1 MTTLHSTK
9 SIVRSPLRL
18 GLPRVQRI
26 WTIRG
31 FLILALVCFGLS
43 STAQAVSPAPDGGYA
58 GGNTAE
64 GQNAL
69 QNLTSGTRNTANG
82 AYTLSSNTT
91 GSNNTAT
98 GFDALLHTTTVQYS
112 GSLVKIGQQNTAVG
126 SQALYT
132 NTTGSGNTAA
142 GYQALFHDTAIFN
155 SITNTLSIGEGNTA
169 SGSQALYSNTTGS
182 NNTANGYQAL
192 YSNTIGIKN
201 TATGYTALANNTTG
215 VRNTA
220 DGEGALLSNTT
231 GDYNTATGHQA
242 LANNTTGPNNTAD
255 GQLALQSNTIG
266 DRNVAVGRAALQTN
280 TGGAANTAIGT
291 GALVSNTTGRNNI
304 ALGVSAG
311 SNLTGSNNIDLGN
324 VGVAAESNTIR
335 IGTGGTQ
342 TATFIAGINL
352 AAIAG
357 NSVVV
362 AANHRLGVATSSAR
376 FKNEIKPM
384 NKASEAILTLKPVT
398 FRYKKEIDPDGI
410 PQFGLVAEEVEKVNP
425 DLVSRD
431 RDGKPYTVRYEAVNA
446 MLLNEFLKEHR
457 KVEGLEA
464 TVAKQKQEFEAA
476 IAQQRKEISALTV
489 NLKEQATQIQKVS
502 AELELRRPV
511 PQIVD
516 NTQQR

>member
-1 MTTLHSTK
+1 MTTLHLKK
-9 SIVRSPLRL
+9 SIGRSPW
-18 GLPRVQRI
+18 RV
-26 WTIRG
+26 G
-31 FLILALVCFGLS
+31 YLLITLALAWFALSPTPNAFG
-43 STAQAVSPAPDGGYA
+43 VSPAPDGGYA
-58 GGNTAE
+58 GNNTAE
-64 GQNAL
+64 GSQAL
-69 QNLTSGTRNTANG
+69 FYLTSGIDNTGLGFQALYHNTTGNFNTAVGFRSIINNRTGGNNTAIG
-82 AYTLSSNTT
+82 AQALFSNTA
-91 GSNNTAT
+91 GSNNTAL
-98 GFDALLHTTTVQYS
+98 GV
-112 GSLVKIGQQNTAVG
+112 NT
-126 SQALYT
+126 
-132 NTTGSGNTAA
+132 
-142 GYQALFHDTAIFN
+142 
-155 SITNTLSIGEGNTA
+155 
-169 SGSQALYSNTTGS
+169 LYSNTTGVE
-182 NNTANGYQAL
+182 NTACGVSAL

-201 TATGYTALANNTTG
+201 TATGNTALANNTTG

-220 DGEGALLSNTT
+220 DGEGALLGNTT
-231 GDYNTATGHQA
+231 GYHNTATGHQA
-242 LANNTTGPNNTAD
+242 LAENTTGPNNTAD

-280 TGGAANTAIGT
+280 TEGAANTAIGT
-291 GALVSNTTGRNNI
+291 GALGSNTTGRNNI

-398 FRYKKEIDPDGI
+398 FRYKKAIDPDGI

-425 DLVSRD
+425 DLVVHD
-431 RDGKPYTVRYEAVNA
+431 KDGKPYSVRYDAVNA

-457 KVEGLEA
+457 AFAKEQRQVEEQGRQAQNQEATIAHLKQDFQSKLAVQEKDFRATVAQLNARLEEQDSKIKQVSAQLEA
-464 TVAKQKQEFEAA
+464 TKPAPQV
-476 IAQQRKEISALTV
+476 V
-489 NLKEQATQIQKVS
+489 NN
-502 AELELRRPV
+502 P
-511 PQIVD
+511 
-516 NTQQR
+516 

>member
-1 MTTLHSTK
+1 MKTPNIK
-9 SIVRSPLRL
+9 SIGRSPW
-18 GLPRVQRI
+18 RV
-26 WTIRG
+26 G
-31 FLILALVCFGLS
+31 YLLITLALAWFALSPTPNAFG
-43 STAQAVSPAPDGGYA
+43 VSPAPDGGYA
-58 GGNTAE
+58 GNNTAE
-64 GQNAL
+64 GSQAL
-69 QNLTSGTRNTANG
+69 FYLTSGIDNTGLGFQALYHNTTGNFNTAVGFRSIINNRTGGNNTAIG
-82 AYTLSSNTT
+82 AQALFSNTA
-91 GSNNTAT
+91 GSNNTAM
-98 GFDALLHTTTVQYS
+98 GV
-112 GSLVKIGQQNTAVG
+112 NT
-126 SQALYT
+126 
-132 NTTGSGNTAA
+132 
-142 GYQALFHDTAIFN
+142 
-155 SITNTLSIGEGNTA
+155 
-169 SGSQALYSNTTGS
+169 LYSNTTGVE
-182 NNTANGYQAL
+182 NTACGVSAL

-201 TATGYTALANNTTG
+201 TATGNTALANNTTG

-220 DGEGALLSNTT
+220 DGEGALLGNTT
-231 GDYNTATGHQA
+231 GYHNTATGHQA
-242 LANNTTGPNNTAD
+242 LAENTTGPNNTAD

-280 TGGAANTAIGT
+280 TEGAANTAIGT
-291 GALVSNTTGRNNI
+291 GALGSNTTGRNNI

-376 FKNEIKPM
+376 FKNGIKPM

-425 DLVSRD
+425 DLVARD
-431 RDGKPYTVRYEAVNA
+431 GDGKPYTVRYEAVNA

-464 TVAKQKQEFEAA
+464 TVAKQKKEFEAA
-476 IAQQRKEISALTV
+476 IAQLRKEVSALTA

-511 PQIVD
+511 PQMVD